1 MAEPIKTQLQQQLE
15 NDEMLPLHL
24 ETDASIVKLSAQ
36 GVDATNVKDAIEE
49 LVQDI
54 SAMGGGGEDGAT
66 WLDGSGAPDSS
77 LGNDGDFY
85 LDNDTCDVYVKENGA
100 WTVKVNVKGEQGATG
115 ATPNLAIG
123 NVTTGE
129 PGTDAEAI
137 ITGTPENPILNMT
150 IPRGATGAQGADGA
164 DGQSATITE
173 VTASVDNNV
182 GTPSVDVTLGG
193 TPLARTIDFDF
204 HNLKGASGS
213 GGGGS
218 VPVVNNGTSNTTA
231 TIQPNTLY
239 VWGEVASLNITL
251 ATPTDNSILNEYHF
265 FFKSGAT
272 ATTLSLPSSIL
283 WEEEP
288 DITTNTKYEVI
299 IINNCGKIIQYYD
312 SNDVILQNI
321 TIGSEDERQPY
332 VIEGLDFKE
341 VRIQVIFPTFQSNSN
356 DKLIAI
362 QPQNSPNW
370 AYNVG
375 RTSSTNQVQ
384 VGAIFDCKSKS
395 NFFTAVN
402 GTSNSFL
409 WNTMLTQY
417 MNSIQEINNDNAIWV
432 PRIKSL
438 KIQIDDNNTE
448 VPEGTQIRLFGW
460 KY

>member
-49 LVQDI
+49 LAQDI
-54 SAMGGGGEDGAT
+54 SEMGGGGEDGAT

-213 GGGGS
+213 GGGS
-218 VPVVNNGTSNTTA
+218 IPVVNNGTSNTTA

-239 VWGEVASLNITL
+239 IWGEVTRLNITL
-251 ATPTDNSILNEYHF
+251 ATPTDDTIQNEYHF
-265 FFKSGAT
+265 FFESGDA
-272 ATTLSLPSSIL
+272 ATTLSLPNTVL
-283 WEEEP
+283 WDEEP
-288 DITTNTKYEVI
+288 VIFSNTKYEVI
-299 IINNCGKIIQYYD
+299 VINSCAKIIAYYDNNDSFTIANVTLTGEEETNYYEASGFEATQLFVSVILPRNDTSYRFLISPNSQTHNGYMGMTSTSTREVYYARFNCKTPTTYCTAGRGSGTNITGFSWMDYAPGIINRQVPNPASKFTSIKIGYGDAMNSAHLPAGTIIQ
-312 SNDVILQNI
+312 
-321 TIGSEDERQPY
+321 
-332 VIEGLDFKE
+332 
-341 VRIQVIFPTFQSNSN
+341 IFGKKYP
-356 DKLIAI
+356 
-362 QPQNSPNW
+362 
-370 AYNVG
+370 
-375 RTSSTNQVQ
+375 
-384 VGAIFDCKSKS
+384 GA
-395 NFFTAVN
+395 
-402 GTSNSFL
+402 
-409 WNTMLTQY
+409 
-417 MNSIQEINNDNAIWV
+417 
-432 PRIKSL
+432 
-438 KIQIDDNNTE
+438 
-448 VPEGTQIRLFGW
+448 
-460 KY
+460 

>member
-49 LVQDI
+49 LAQDI
-54 SAMGGGGEDGAT
+54 SEMGGGGEDGAT

-164 DGQSATITE
+164 GGQSATITE

-204 HNLKGASGS
+204 HNLKGAGGS
-213 GGGGS
+213 GGGS
-218 VPVVNNGTSNTTA
+218 IPVVNNGTSNTTA

-239 VWGEVASLNITL
+239 IWGEVARLNITL
-251 ATPTDNSILNEYHF
+251 ATPTDDTIQNEYHF
-265 FFKSGAT
+265 FFTSGAT
-272 ATTLSLPSSIL
+272 ATALSLPNTVL

-288 DITTNTKYEVI
+288 AIIPNCQYEVI
-299 IINNCGKIIQYYD
+299 IVNNCGKIIPYYD
-312 SNDVILQNI
+312 EHGWVEIANVTLEEQQQQYILDNINYAALYAVVTVPATESAQSVTMTTFFLSQNRGHVGQ
-321 TIGSEDERQPY
+321 TSVSGTRQFIWNGDSKAHRY
-332 VIEGLDFKE
+332 ALTG
-341 VRIQVIFPTFQSNSN
+341 VR
-356 DKLIAI
+356 
-362 QPQNSPNW
+362 
-370 AYNVG
+370 
-375 RTSSTNQVQ
+375 
-384 VGAIFDCKSKS
+384 
-395 NFFTAVN
+395 
-402 GTSNSFL
+402 
-409 WNTMLTQY
+409 
-417 MNSIQEINNDNAIWV
+417 
-432 PRIKSL
+432 
-438 KIQIDDNNTE
+438 
-448 VPEGTQIRLFGW
+448 EGTQSSTSLVTPLSQNPYDLDPTPERITRFGVYTQTSTVFPAGTTIVIYAR

>member
-49 LVQDI
+49 LAQDI

-204 HNLKGASGS
+204 HNLKGAGGS
-213 GGGGS
+213 GGGNI
-218 VPVVNNGTSNTTA
+218 PVVNNGTSNTTA

-239 VWGEVASLNITL
+239 IWGEVTRLNITL
-251 ATPTDNSILNEYHF
+251 ATPTDNNIQNEYHF
-265 FFKSGAT
+265 FFESGDT
-272 ATTLSLPSSIL
+272 ATTLSLPNTVL
-283 WEEEP
+283 WDEEP
-288 DITTNTKYEVI
+288 LIATNTKYEVI
-299 IINNCGKIIQYYD
+299 IVNNCAKLKAYFE
-312 SNDVILQNI
+312 SNDWITLVNNYSLTAEDATLSSKTFDGFDMARVIVDVNI
-321 TIGSEDERQPY
+321 PATDFSGRFFIPINSQTNAHVHVGY
-332 VIEGLDFKE
+332 VNANKMIAFRLLYDATAKHIPAIISG
-341 VRIQVIFPTFQSNSN
+341 IQGDANNSN
-356 DKLIAI
+356 TK
-362 QPQNSPNW
+362 
-370 AYNVG
+370 
-375 RTSSTNQVQ
+375 
-384 VGAIFDCKSKS
+384 
-395 NFFTAVN
+395 NFLAQF
-402 GTSNSFL
+402 SLNSFYFMS
-409 WNTMLTQY
+409 NR
-417 MNSIQEINNDNAIWV
+417 NAT
-432 PRIKSL
+432 RITSV
-438 KIQIDDNNTE
+438 KIAVDTTL
-448 VPEGTQIRLFGW
+448 PEGTSVTIYGQ